1 MNDDLTARYK
11 EKLVSLPAET
21 TSNVSAEARIA
32 IYKRPNGYFF
42 TPKALS
48 KGLWIQMPK
57 ASKLELSESSENL
70 GRRLVEA
77 LLETEENYQPD
88 RAFLREYKQNHL
100 VDLSGCS
107 SQSAF
112 HKTADSVS
120 VDFSV
125 QEIIFNPLLKQGR
138 TMAYYGNKKEKFS
151 IPHNATFEAM
161 GIALLKAFELTG
173 PYNK

>member
-11 EKLVSLPAET
+11 AKLAGLPTET
-21 TSNVSAEARIA
+21 TSTESAEASVTV
-32 IYKRPNGYFF
+32 YKRPNGYFYS
-42 TPKALS
+42 PEALC

-57 ASKLELSESSENL
+57 ASMLELSESSENL
-70 GRRLVEA
+70 GRRLVET

-112 HKTADSVS
+112 HKTADSVN

-151 IPHNATFEAM
+151 IPPDVTFEAM
-161 GIALLKAFELTG
+161 GAALLKAFELTG
-173 PYNK
+173 PYKK